1 VKNENIE
8 ISKLTKVYRAGKD
21 TTKAVDTLSFSIKK
35 GEIFGL
41 VGPNGAGK
49 TTTIKLIVGLLKP
62 DHGTIRIF
70 GKNNKDIET
79 KKSIGYLPENTVYLN
94 YLNGKEFL
102 EYMGRLYK
110 IEINNLRGKIHET
123 AGLVGIMDYINK
135 KINTYSRGMVQRL
148 FLAQAL
154 IGDPEFLILDEPT
167 TGLDPLGIIEFRKI
181 LQKKKGSLIRR

>member
-1 VKNENIE
+1 MKNENIE

-135 KINTYSRGMVQRL
+135 KINTYGRAVFYASQ
-148 FLAQAL
+148 
-154 IGDPEFLILDEPT
+154 
-167 TGLDPLGIIEFRKI
+167 
-181 LQKKKGSLIRR
+181 